1 MKRLLLLIIVAFSFA
16 TSVYGQNFYGGL
28 IAGGTMS
35 QIGGDDRGGYHKVG
49 IVGGAFAG
57 LNLTEYFDVQMELKY
72 IQKGSLSNDIEN
84 RPGSDPFLIKLD
96 YIDLPI
102 VFSYNLKNIN
112 INEFNL
118 KPLNLEFG
126 LSFDFLVNARQ
137 EILGLEVTASDP
149 WRKVVLNTVLG
160 VRFNINDDFA
170 IGLRTINAMTSIC
183 KSSKYQYSNGVVRY
197 TRRLL
202 PYYGMFNDVV
212 QLAVFWKI

>member
-137 EILGLEVTASDP
+137 EMLGLEVTASDP

-160 VRFNINDDFA
+160 VRFDINDDFA

>member
-160 VRFNINDDFA
+160 VRFDINDDFA

>member
-137 EILGLEVTASDP
+137 EMLGLEVTASDP

-160 VRFNINDDFA
+160 GRFDINDDFA